1 MMGGA
6 VALHP
11 EGVDRNMDCA
21 IRKPCALVALHPEGV
36 DRNFSLV
43 SVVLVV
49 YRVAL
54 HPEGVDRNCKC
65 IKITHT

>member
-1 MMGGA
+1 
-6 VALHP
+6 
-11 EGVDRNMDCA
+11 MDCA